1 MSYTL
6 SQKIGIVSVA
16 FAGAESASNSQVELD
31 KQQKA
36 DILKATPAL
45 GAIADKITLKELYA
59 RSRIISKLSEMANNR
74 EKTFGTIKSK
84 TLSGGVD

>member
-6 SQKIGIVSVA
+6 LRKIGIVSVA
-16 FAGAESASNSQVELD
+16 FVGGESANNSQVELD

-36 DILKATPAL
+36 DILKATPVL
-45 GAIADKITLKELYA
+45 GSIADKITLKELYA

-74 EKTFGTIKSK
+74 EKTFGKMKNS
-84 TLSGGVD
+84 LNFL